1 MSILFPKAIVHNG
14 NTSVTTRMELSNSI
28 NICDVPG
35 NNFKEKAEYLTKNKL
50 STNFCIADLNNT
62 NPDLKLID
70 QELYDISKNFNIIK
84 VITSFLSDTCNLDNC
99 WELEYYSKEK
109 YLQNLSYGL
118 VFADEILFLDQPDL
132 ELESR
137 DRYIFSPGRSGSH
150 VMRNLSDDS
159 YKLQHHNQCPDTL
172 QIIGLDNL
180 INAEKLLS
188 VMRKNLFEQI
198 ASDFITTLMPAIMN
212 TTQKTLN
219 QNIQIVKN
227 TKPGTIDEE
236 FCNYCFFQT
245 LHFLNWFLLFKLVI
259 KKDIKLYYLEDL
271 IADKNN
277 SNMINRRFIKNPY
290 KKRDLIINYDE
301 IKLYVDNNLQPLYNE
316 LLTKNY

>member
-1 MSILFPKAIVHNG
+1 MSIPFPTAILHNG

-50 STNFCIADLNNT
+50 STNFCIADLSNY
-62 NPDLKLID
+62 NPDRKLID
-70 QELYDISKNFNIIK
+70 RDLYDISKNFNIIK
-84 VITSFLSDTCNLDNC
+84 VITSFFSDICNLDNC
-99 WELEYYSKEK
+99 WKLDYYSKER

-118 VFADEILFLDQPDL
+118 VFANEILFLDQPDL

-137 DRYIFSPGRSGSH
+137 DRYIFSPSRSGSH
-150 VMRNLSDDS
+150 VLCNLLDDS

-172 QIIGLDNL
+172 QMIGLDNL
-180 INAEKLLS
+180 VNAEKLSS
-188 VMRKNLFEQI
+188 VIRKNLFEQI
-198 ASDFITTLMPAIMN
+198 TSDFIITLLPVTMV
-212 TTQKTLN
+212 TTQKTLD
-219 QNIQIVKN
+219 QNTQIVKN
-227 TKPGTIDEE
+227 TKPGTIDKE
-236 FCNYCFFQT
+236 FCNYSFFKT

-290 KKRDLIINYDE
+290 KKRDLIVNYDE
-301 IKLYVDNNLQPLYNE
+301 MKLYVDNNLQPLYNE
-316 LLTKNY
+316 LLTKNH

>member
-1 MSILFPKAIVHNG
+1 MSIPFPTAILHNG

-50 STNFCIADLNNT
+50 STNFCIADLSNY
-62 NPDLKLID
+62 NPDQKLID
-70 QELYDISKNFNIIK
+70 RDLYDISKNFNIIK
-84 VITSFLSDTCNLDNC
+84 VITSFFSDICNLDNC
-99 WELEYYSKEK
+99 WKLDYYSKER

-118 VFADEILFLDQPDL
+118 VFANEILFLDQPDL

-137 DRYIFSPGRSGSH
+137 DRYIFSPSRSGSH
-150 VMRNLSDDS
+150 VLCNLLDDS

-172 QIIGLDNL
+172 QMIGLDNL
-180 INAEKLLS
+180 VNAEKLSS
-188 VMRKNLFEQI
+188 VIRKNLFEQI
-198 ASDFITTLMPAIMN
+198 TSDFIITLLPVTMV
-212 TTQKTLN
+212 TTQKTLD
-219 QNIQIVKN
+219 QNTQIVKN

-236 FCNYCFFQT
+236 FCNYSFFKT

-277 SNMINRRFIKNPY
+277 SNTINRRFIKNPY
-290 KKRDLIINYDE
+290 KE
-301 IKLYVDNNLQPLYNE
+301 FS
-316 LLTKNY
+316 